1 MVKQNSSG
9 SQSEASASKPSAKSN
24 IRIHSKNLVCPQC
37 LQTTFHFVHREYL
50 LDMSQGLKCRHC
62 GEQIPEAILE
72 SATSE
77 LTPEEVEKFIPK
89 GSA

>member
-1 MVKQNSSG
+1 MDKKKPGESK
-9 SQSEASASKPSAKSN
+9 SQTPTPKSNSN
-24 IRIHSKNLVCPQC
+24 IRIHSKNLICPQC

-50 LDMSQGLKCRHC
+50 VDMSKGLKCRHC